1 MACCMFVFI
10 RVSFLLHICR
20 DDDDD
25 DDDADDAYDDDWAL
39 VNHVQSC
46 ISVQTGL

>member
-25 DDDADDAYDDDWAL
+25 SDDAYDDDWAL
-39 VNHVQSC
+39 VNHAQSC
-46 ISVQTGL
+46 ISVQTLGL